1 MFNDKKFQED
11 FNAYMVNVKP
21 SDKLV
26 SDTIAMLHKEQQR
39 LNVEK
44 SVSKESRLNA
54 FLANPM
60 FRRYSALA
68 CTVLLSIFAVKLYN
82 STIDDKVPVAPIEN
96 PVVTTTVE
104 ETTSPLD
111 DYNTTDNLLE
121 VTSIT
126 SGTSYLNSYDDY
138 VTTTNTLKIDDN
150 SSVTSTV
157 GVSIMDVATTTTTP
171 SKFEFVNG
179 TTTTTSIDYNN
190 VTSMWAGGGVM
201 TTTPT
206 ETYTHTSTFTS
217 TANDNNITTNASTT
231 KPTTSESV
239 SVTTNTT
246 ANNITNTTTSA
257 SSSTST
263 SVSTTTT
270 KATTTTPE
278 LTTTNAKPITTSVEF
293 TNTEEN
299 VTTSEEYVTVT
310 TTFAIDMEPSA
321 SEPNEPINGL
331 APSIVTTIYTTTVTT
346 TTTQDDFIDEVI
358 PSPDESTS
366 STNTTTLR
374 NLNSDYTCNSLES
387 MQRYPYTAVRF
398 LLKNSQNGYY
408 HDGKLDMD
416 RLLNSSPFCTFI
428 PNEDSVFTISQTDD
442 YCDVVIFYSLYYD
455 LIDQNVNMFA
465 NVSPTPV
472 SESELIVP
480 LICESFST
488 LYSDDVG
495 YTLETLKID
504 NLSLKYLPI
513 KWRIN
518 QISYL
523 NS

>member
-1 MFNDKKFQED
+1 M
-11 FNAYMVNVKP
+11 
-21 SDKLV
+21 
-26 SDTIAMLHKEQQR
+26 
-39 LNVEK
+39 
-44 SVSKESRLNA
+44 
-54 FLANPM
+54 
-60 FRRYSALA
+60 
-68 CTVLLSIFAVKLYN
+68 
-82 STIDDKVPVAPIEN
+82 
-96 PVVTTTVE
+96 
-104 ETTSPLD
+104 
-111 DYNTTDNLLE
+111 
-121 VTSIT
+121 
-126 SGTSYLNSYDDY
+126 
-138 VTTTNTLKIDDN
+138 
-150 SSVTSTV
+150 
-157 GVSIMDVATTTTTP
+157 
-171 SKFEFVNG
+171 
-179 TTTTTSIDYNN
+179 
-190 VTSMWAGGGVM
+190 
-201 TTTPT
+201 
-206 ETYTHTSTFTS
+206 
-217 TANDNNITTNASTT
+217 
-231 KPTTSESV
+231 

-293 TNTEEN
+293 TNTDEN
-299 VTTSEEYVTVT
+299 VTTSEEYVAVTTTIAT

-387 MQRYPYTAVRF
+387 MQKYPYTAVRF